1 MFDFMFACNLN
12 FECSEYCLCLF
23 TTLEHLELKHLQT
36 HIKQLYIFSPLKC
49 NTRYAIEKLVNLC
62 VILDNMNLFY
72 VTLRIYIVMIEYKIM
87 RYTILN

>member
-36 HIKQLYIFSPLKC
+36 HIKQLYILSPLKC
-49 NTRYAIEKLVNLC
+49 NTRYAIKNWLTFV
-62 VILDNMNLFY
+62 
-72 VTLRIYIVMIEYKIM
+72 
-87 RYTILN
+87 